1 MINMISLGYMPSCLK
16 WIYSGGSII
25 MKLAVAEKETNK
37 ITVYDSTNSNGA
49 EPLTTVTTGH
59 APQAGITSI
68 SFCAKLK
75 LALSTDTQGMVEFW
89 KTDDSYEY
97 PESFF
102 DFKYKMKT
110 DLYDLAKT
118 KSFAIQ
124 SHFSPDGSKFVLYG
138 SDRVI
143 RVFKTKTGKIWRQ
156 FNEKLKA
163 ITEIQNRDE
172 LLNEMEF
179 GRRMAIEKDLMKS
192 DNFRR
197 SMAIFDETGKF
208 LVYSTLLGI
217 RVISLR
223 TGACV
228 KIIGLTESMRYLS
241 IALFQGSL
249 TEDKRNAALTLEM
262 KGASNPALE
271 YNCLGTNSF
280 WNSRQRFF
288 RSNHLRN
295 CLQKGS
301 LLLFLVQRNWY
312 RSHGAWRFQWK
323 TDKRRDHGSWA
334 GFFCYYLWLDFDN
347 VLLDGSS

>member
-1 MINMISLGYMPSCLK
+1 MISLGYMPSCLK

-271 YNCLGTNSF
+271 YNCLGTKSFLNSG
-280 WNSRQRFF
+280 QRFF
-288 RSNHLRN
+288 RSNYLRN

-301 LLLFLVQRNWY
+301 LLLFLVQRN
-312 RSHGAWRFQWK
+312 
-323 TDKRRDHGSWA
+323 
-334 GFFCYYLWLDFDN
+334 
-347 VLLDGSS
+347 